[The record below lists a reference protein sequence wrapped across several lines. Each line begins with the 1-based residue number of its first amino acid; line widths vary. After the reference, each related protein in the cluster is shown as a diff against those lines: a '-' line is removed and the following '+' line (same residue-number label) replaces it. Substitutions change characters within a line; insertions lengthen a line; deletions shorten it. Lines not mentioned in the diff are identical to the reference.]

1 MREVRV
7 SETARRLNSSIGVD
21 AVIKNVVTDSR
32 MVQKGDLFVAIK
44 GENFDGDLFAQ
55 SALEK
60 GACAVVVS
68 RLCDG
73 VDPEKA
79 IVTADTKRALIKI
92 GGIYRDGFDI
102 PFVGITGSVGKTTT
116 KEFIATVLGEK
127 YKVHK
132 TEGNHNNEIGV
143 PMTLIALDDTA
154 EAGVIEMG
162 MCGFGEI
169 HDLVTEVR
177 PAVGVITSIGVS
189 HIELLGSRENILKA
203 KLELLDGMEKGSPL
217 FLCGD
222 NDLLCTV
229 KNDDY
234 KIYRYGITNSD
245 CDIIAK
251 DIAQSG
257 SSMKFVIVSPW
268 GEYPATIPLVGMHNI
283 LDALAA
289 FGVGCVM
296 GVEPLKAAKAL
307 EKYVPVGLRQKVTRH
322 NGMVI
327 VEDCYNCSP
336 DSLRAAALALAASPC
351 EGRRI
356 MVVSD
361 MLELGEK
368 SRDMHRECGKFIARQ
383 EIDML
388 VGCGEETE
396 STIQGAYS
404 AGMERC
410 KHYPDKETLCKELL
424 RTMRAGD
431 VIWFKASRGMKLE
444 EVSGMLLGRGE

>member
-1 MREVRV
+1 MREVRA
-7 SETARRLNSSIGVD
+7 SEIARRLNSDIGVD

-32 MVQKGDLFVAIK
+32 RVEAGDLFVAIK
-44 GENFDGDLFAQ
+44 GENFDGDTFAK

-68 RLCDG
+68 RLCEG
-73 VDPEKA
+73 VAPERA
-79 IVTADTKRALIKI
+79 ILAEDTKRALIKT
-92 GGIYRDGFDI
+92 GGVYRDRFDI

-116 KEFIATVLGEK
+116 KEFVATVLGEK
-127 YKVHK
+127 YRVHK

-143 PMTLIALDDTA
+143 PMTLIALDDSA
-154 EAGVIEMG
+154 EVGVIEMG

-169 HDLVTEVR
+169 HDLVTEVK

-203 KLELLDGMEKGSPL
+203 KLELLDGMKEGSPL

-229 KNDDY
+229 KNDKY
-234 KIYRYGITNSD
+234 KIYRYGITNPD
-245 CDIIAK
+245 CDIVAK
-251 DIAQSG
+251 DIVQMG
-257 SSMKFVIVSPW
+257 SSMKFVIASPW
-268 GEYPATIPLVGMHNI
+268 GEYPASIPLVGMHNI

-307 EKYVPVGLRQKVTRH
+307 AKYVPVGLRQRVTRH

-368 SRDMHRECGKFIARQ
+368 SRDMHCECGKFIARQ

-388 VGCGEETE
+388 VGCGENTE

-410 KHYPDKETLCKELL
+410 KHYPDKETLCREL
-424 RTMRAGD
+424 MRAVRSGD
-431 VIWFKASRGMKLE
+431 VVWFKASRGMKLE
-444 EVSGMLLGRGE
+444 EVSEKLLEKGE

>member
-1 MREVRV
+1 MREVKI
-7 SETARRLNSSIGVD
+7 SDIARKLGCEIGYD
-21 AVIKNVVTDSR
+21 AVIENVTTDSR
-32 MVQKGDLFVAIK
+32 KVNDGDLFVAIK
-44 GENFDGDLFAQ
+44 GENFDGNKFAK

-60 GACAVVVS
+60 GACAVCVS
-68 RLCDG
+68 ELCEG
-73 VDPEKA
+73 VDPAKA
-79 IVTADTKRALIKI
+79 LIVDDTKRALIKI
-92 GGIYRDGFDI
+92 GGVYREGFSI

-132 TEGNHNNEIGV
+132 TEGNRNNEIGV
-143 PMTLIALDDTA
+143 PMTLMALEDSA
-154 EAGVIEMG
+154 EIGVIEMG

-169 HDLVTEVR
+169 HDLTTEVK

-203 KLELLDGMEKGSPL
+203 KLELLDGMKEGSPL

-229 KNDDY
+229 NDERY
-234 KIYRYGITNSD
+234 KIYRYGITNSE
-245 CDIIAK
+245 CDILAR
-251 DIAQSG
+251 DIVQVG
-257 SSMKFVIVSPW
+257 SSMKFVIDSPW
-268 GEYPATIPLVGMHNI
+268 GEYTATIPLVGMHNV

-296 GVEPLKAAKAL
+296 GVEPKIAAKAL
-307 EKYVPVGLRQKVTRH
+307 EKYVPVGFRQKITRH
-322 NGMVI
+322 NGMVV

-351 EGRRI
+351 DGRKI

-361 MLELGEK
+361 MLELGEQ
-368 SRDMHRECGKFIARQ
+368 SDEMHRECGAFIARQ
-383 EIDML
+383 EIDLLM
-388 VGCGEETE
+388 GCGEATET
-396 STIQGAYS
+396 TVQGAYS

-410 KHYPDKETLCKELL
+410 KHYSDKETLYNELVKTA
-424 RTMRAGD
+424 RSGD

-444 EVSGMLLGRGE
+444 EVSGKLLGKGE